1 LFTRAKLQMV
11 KILLRKKKVPFVKT
25 YILDLFE
32 TEFDELGLDFVG
44 ATALPFQLK
53 RCKVTITIDV

>member
-1 LFTRAKLQMV
+1 MV